1 MVQPNPTQQITD
13 PLQRPLPKAL
23 FEDDDFYPIEF
34 DDGSRD
40 GVEIDYT
47 TQS

>member
-1 MVQPNPTQQITD
+1 MVQPNPTQITD
-13 PLQRPLPKAL
+13 PLQRPLPQAL
-23 FEDDDFYPIEF
+23 FEDDDFDPIEF